1 MTDIGRKPII
11 GKSRHRR
18 PYRLQLVVVS
28 AGAADANTAACAA
41 ITVQDALRRNYDL
54 MTDWSAG

>member
-54 MTDWSAG
+54 ITD